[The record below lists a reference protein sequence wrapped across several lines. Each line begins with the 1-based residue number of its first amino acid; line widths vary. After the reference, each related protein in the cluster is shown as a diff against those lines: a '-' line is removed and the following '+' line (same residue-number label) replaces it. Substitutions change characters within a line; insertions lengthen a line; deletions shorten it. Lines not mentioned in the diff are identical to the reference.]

1 METFLE
7 ELENNVLFKV
17 TKVEN
22 SILAKNTGKERSRE
36 ESEKSYIFMSF
47 IFLFISSVLSYL
59 LSSVVPLD

>member
-22 SILAKNTGKERSRE
+22 SILAQNTGGEERRVRSPTFL
-36 ESEKSYIFMSF
+36 SSV
-47 IFLFISSVLSYL
+47 FLFISSVLSYL